1 MDDRCDENLVAACRS
16 GDKNAYAILV
26 RRHYK
31 HVFLVCLGMLGTVHD
46 AEDVAQDAMLKG
58 FTEIRKLRN
67 GSQFGWW
74 IAKTAKNLCINF
86 AQRNKRSA
94 KLIGEKTNQPSA
106 RATEIDDLQRAI
118 ARLSGE
124 IRLPLVMY
132 YFDAESVKDVAQKL
146 NLSGSAVYARL
157 QTAIKQLHRLLVE
170 QGEPR

>member
-1 MDDRCDENLVAACRS
+1 LDDRCDENLVAACRS

-31 HVFLVCLGMLGTVHD
+31 HVFLVCLGMLGTTHD
-46 AEDVAQDAMLKG
+46 AEDIAQDAMLKG

-74 IAKTAKNLCINF
+74 IAKTARNLCINF
-86 AQRNKRSA
+86 VQRKKRA
-94 KLIGEKTNQPSA
+94 GRIIGK
-106 RATEIDDLQRAI
+106 RATRQSLPVPEIDDLQRVI
-118 ARLSGE
+118 ARLSPE

-157 QTAIKQLHRLLVE
+157 QTAVKQLHRLLVE
-170 QGEPR
+170 QGENE